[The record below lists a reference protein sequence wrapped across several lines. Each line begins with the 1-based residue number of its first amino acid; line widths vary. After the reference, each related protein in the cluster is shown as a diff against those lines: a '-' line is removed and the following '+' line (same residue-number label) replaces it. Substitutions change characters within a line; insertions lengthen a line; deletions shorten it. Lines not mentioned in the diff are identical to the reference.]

1 MRLCIFLLRGTF
13 KFQSFLLS
21 FLPPPLALRRDFT
34 YILAGRYLVIS
45 YIFDGRFSSLLSIA
59 RIKREKERKSVVVSL
74 FFLLFLSFLFISF
87 LSCASYDSD
96 IPSSSSFYSLISFAS
111 SFVATIYYDY
121 YFRLIFGFFR
131 LSCHSTARR
140 STCIPSSANQSP
152 RYPCIL
158 APSVPNE
165 LGCRVFFFSFFIF
178 IFFLHQQLVMGW
190 LAAAAALDWFNFSR
204 KKKTKLS
211 PHSPA
216 ASLCC
221 EFLTV

>member
-21 FLPPPLALRRDFT
+21 FLPPLALRRDFT

-45 YIFDGRFSSLLSIA
+45 YIFDGRFSPLLSIA
-59 RIKREKERKSVVVSL
+59 RIKREKERKSVVSL
-74 FFLLFLSFLFISF
+74 FFSFFFLSFLLPFF
-87 LSCASYDSD
+87 LVRLM
-96 IPSSSSFYSLISFAS
+96 ILIFLLPLSFYSLISFAS

-158 APSVPNE
+158 APAVPNE
-165 LGCRVFFFSFFIF
+165 LGCRFFFFFFSFS
-178 IFFLHQQLVMGW
+178 
-190 LAAAAALDWFNFSR
+190 FSFSFSSC
-204 KKKTKLS
+204 TS
-211 PHSPA
+211 NS
-216 ASLCC
+216 
-221 EFLTV
+221 